1 MRAVRRTRPWH
12 VEVGWPRTW
21 LVQERARS
29 ADARE
34 AEPHLWIGA
43 SCEPPPFLWLPFG
56 SMLLARRASRPTRAV
71 ALGAGGIGLALM
83 ADTGRKLAA
92 DEYGGTEYML
102 SVLALSILAGVGYLL
117 AITIIA
123 VRQANARRRAA
134 HESQRAQ
141 IRCQTPNL

>member
-1 MRAVRRTRPWH
+1 MPSAGRIVERLLQFFVWAVP
-12 VEVGWPRTW
+12 VAGVAVVVAPFADEIS
-21 LVQERARS
+21 LV
-29 ADARE
+29 
-34 AEPHLWIGA
+34 LLI
-43 SCEPPPFLWLPFG
+43 FVIVVWLPFG

-92 DEYGGTEYML
+92 GGYGGLDYVF
-102 SVLALSILAGVGYLL
+102 SVLELYILAGVGYLL

-141 IRCQTPNL
+141 IRCQAPNL